1 MAAPTRSPANV
12 GPRLIEGGIHMVA
25 GYKANGI
32 SAGIKRMRKDLS
44 VIYSTLPDTAAAGV
58 FTTNK
63 VRAAPVYVTERH
75 LKNGRAR
82 AIVCNAGCA
91 NAATGEQG
99 MRDAEEMAQLTA
111 ACLNVQPDE
120 VIVASTG
127 VIGRHLPMDIVRE
140 GIKNCVGTLEQAKPG
155 EVALAMM
162 TTDLVPK
169 EILVEAEVNGTI
181 VRIGGVAKGSGMIHP
196 NMATMLAWL
205 VTDAAVEP
213 EALQTALRDV
223 VDKTFNMISVDGDT
237 STNDMVAIMANGA
250 AGNPAVT
257 RAKGYAQLKEAL
269 QLACETLAKKI
280 ARDGE
285 GATTLIE
292 VQLQNA
298 RTVEDAR
305 LAARSV
311 TRSPLVKTAVFGRDP
326 NWGRILAAVGYSGAE
341 FDPAK
346 VDILIRS
353 PKGAAWVLKEG
364 EPCETLDS
372 DGLRRIVD
380 AESVTF
386 VIDLHDGEHAA
397 TAWGCDFSYDY
408 VKINADYTT

>member
-1 MAAPTRSPANV
+1 MV
-12 GPRLIEGGIHMVA
+12 GSLGPKVIEGGIDDVQ
-25 GYKANGI
+25 GYKSKGHA
-32 SAGIKRMRKDLS
+32 AGIKRMRKDLS
-44 VIYSTLPDTAAAGV
+44 VIFSTLPSTAAAGV

-63 VRAAPVYVTERH
+63 VRAAPVVLSEKH
-75 LKNGRAR
+75 VASGRAR

-99 MRDAEEMAQLTA
+99 YRDAVEMARLTA
-111 ACLNVQPDE
+111 ACLNVEPEE

-140 GIKNCVGTLEQAKPG
+140 GIKNCVGTLDEREPG
-155 EVALAMM
+155 SVARAMM

-169 EILVEAEVNGTI
+169 EVLVEAEVNGT
-181 VRIGGVAKGSGMIHP
+181 VVSIGGVAKGSGMIHP

-213 EALQTALRDV
+213 DALRTALRDV
-223 VDKTFNMISVDGDT
+223 ANRTFNMISVDGDT
-237 STNDMVAIMANGA
+237 STNDMCVALANGA
-250 AGNPAVT
+250 AGNPPVT
-257 RAKGYAQLKEAL
+257 RKRGYAQLKDAL
-269 QLACETLAKKI
+269 YLACEVLAKKI

-285 GATTLIE
+285 GATTLLE
-292 VQLQNA
+292 VRVENA
-298 RTVEDAR
+298 RTPQDAR
-305 LAARSV
+305 TAARTV
-311 TRSPLVKTAVFGRDP
+311 TKSPLVKSAVFGRDP

-346 VDILIRS
+346 VDVQLKS
-353 PKGAAWVLKEG
+353 AAGAAWVLRNG
-364 EPCETLDS
+364 EPCETLDK

-380 AESVTF
+380 RDHVVFT
-386 VIDLHDGEHAA
+386 IDLHDGEHDA
-397 TAWGCDFSYDY
+397 TAWGCDLTYDY